1 MIVRAYAKINWF
13 LQVIGKKENGYHDLE
28 MIMQHIDLYDEL
40 HIKQTVNKGLILQIN
55 NSEVLAAD
63 DSNLII
69 KAANLIRNAGGIL
82 SGLHIRLSKHIPIG
96 AGLGGGSA
104 DAAAVL
110 HALNLFYKLN
120 YPLIKL
126 QELGIKIGADVPYCL
141 EEKPAIVKGVG
152 ENVIPVSF
160 AKEHW
165 MVLLK
170 PEESL
175 STKDVFSHYNINN
188 DLHVYNLEKSINA
201 LEINDFIELNKYCGN
216 SLEAPAIAILPEIEI
231 LKSELTHSGALFAQ
245 MSGSGS
251 AVFGVFDTQN
261 EAKKAWSILK
271 MKYHNC
277 ILTRSLKKATAI
289 LSEQ

>member
-40 HIKQTVNKGLILQIN
+40 HIKQTGNKGLALQIN
-55 NSEVLAAD
+55 NSEVLASD

-69 KAANLIRNAGGIL
+69 KAANLIRNAEGIL
-82 SGLHIRLSKHIPIG
+82 SGLHINLSKHIPIG

-110 HALNLFYKLN
+110 HALNNLYRLN
-120 YPLIKL
+120 YPLVKL
-126 QELGIKIGADVPYCL
+126 QEFGIKIGADVPYCL
-141 EEKPAIVKGVG
+141 EEKPAIVKGIG
-152 ENVIPVSF
+152 ENIIPVSF

-175 STKDVFSHYNINN
+175 STKDVFSHYSINDN
-188 DLHVYNLEKSINA
+188 LDVYNLEKSITA
-201 LEINDFIELNKYCGN
+201 IKDNDFIALNKYCGN
-216 SLEAPAIAILPEIEI
+216 SLEAPAISLLPEIKT
-231 LKSELTHSGALFAQ
+231 LKDELTHSGALFAQ

-251 AVFGVFDTQN
+251 AVFGVFESQDA
-261 EAKKAWSILK
+261 AKNAWSILK
-271 MKYHNC
+271 MKYQNC

-289 LSEQ
+289 LSEL